1 MPDNEVIEGLL
12 SKFDDYS
19 KLKKRKKT
27 MFTSKQ
33 RSNLKS
39 LASAIEPIAQIGKG
53 GVTDNM
59 TESLTQALEKRELI
73 KISVLNN
80 AEDTADMLAEE
91 VAEKTGAEVVCVIG
105 KKIVLYK
112 KSTRKD
118 FKHIEF

>member
-1 MPDNEVIEGLL
+1 
-12 SKFDDYS
+12 
-19 KLKKRKKT
+19 

-59 TESLTQALEKRELI
+59 AESLMQALEKRELI

-91 VAEKTGAEVVCVIG
+91 VAEKNGRGSRLC
-105 KKIVLYK
+105 Y
-112 KSTRKD
+112 RQKD
-118 FKHIEF
+118 CLIQEKHSQGL